1 MPASTQYDNDL
12 AITEMIKAI
21 NKHMK
26 EIHSVISALDLGIT
40 EVKDDGVYRTF
51 NNGDVLKIASGS
63 YKKLQVP
70 SKRIKLF

>member
-1 MPASTQYDNDL
+1 MPASIEYDNDL
-12 AITEMIKAI
+12 PIAEMIKAI
-21 NKHMK
+21 NQHMK
-26 EIHSVISALDLGIT
+26 EIHNVISALDLGIT